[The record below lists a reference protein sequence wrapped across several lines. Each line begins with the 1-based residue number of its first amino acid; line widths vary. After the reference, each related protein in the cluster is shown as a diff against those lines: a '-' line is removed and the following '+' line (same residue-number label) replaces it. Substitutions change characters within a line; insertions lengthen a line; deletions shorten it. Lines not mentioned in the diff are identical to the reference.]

1 MNVYVMVIGL
11 TLLILGSSGIAGLL
25 PLAQTFP
32 GMRSDLAEIDGDSF
46 EYQTSSDGETSG
58 QFKLCNKKTND
69 VSWHYSYSVF
79 DQAGVPVKFWNSI
92 SYQLNPRACDTKSF
106 DLGTLPAGTYGITLI
121 TYGAEIRTDEYGNVI
136 HSGQNER
143 KAISTAKDTFV
154 VVKPAYVSFTKQ
166 VVDRWDI
173 NIQDT
178 HCSGNARD
186 LPLFR
191 GTYQCQLIPGQELTL
206 TATSREGTYRPL
218 WWLSLDCNT
227 TLEFERNTY
236 TCANGVRGN
245 MAKALKDNID
255 RNPLVIKPFGY
266 LYVDIE
272 GGANLPSQCTL
283 RYFVVPYG
291 AREATSPNGKAEG
304 SNNIVLNRGETTI
317 INAQEIH
324 SSDAGTYR
332 FEKFRPNMNGMS
344 EAQIEYSNDDKTI
357 SYYCPLESEI
367 TSSNKYRNAK
377 SVAEI
382 TAIYSLTF
390 GDRIIANVIG
400 PGSMSPSIEELDNM
414 VFYNEEEI
422 ELTASVNEGGE
433 WIEWKIKKIL
443 FGQTDTEKDQ
453 KINVNVGG
461 KYGSI
466 QATAYI
472 EKPEPITKDDIG
484 SLTIRVQLGI
494 DEYGYATLG
503 KDTKIT
509 CTYEKGGE
517 TIMFET
523 MVGIYLET
531 ETFTQES
538 GFGAD
543 EISEDAVCEVNAG
556 IGTGKWI
563 LDGEEIFR
571 VFGVKVST
579 DGHRSLIWQVYGEA
593 TICEENCP
601 DGPGGP
607 TFTIT
612 NVALSLMGGT
622 LFTIGL
628 IEPPFIRRLRG
639 R

>member
-32 GMRSDLAEIDGDSF
+32 GSRSDLAEIDGDSF

-58 QFKLCNKKTND
+58 QFKLCNKKTSD
-69 VSWHYSYSVF
+69 VSWHYSYSVL

-92 SYQLNPRACDTKSF
+92 SYQLSPRACDTKSF
-106 DLGTLPAGTYGITLI
+106 DLGTLPAGTYDITLI
-121 TYGAEIRTDEYGNVI
+121 TFGSEIRKDDYGNVI
-136 HSGQNER
+136 HSDQNER
-143 KAISTAKDTFV
+143 KAISTAKDTFA

-166 VVDRWDI
+166 VVDRWNI

-178 HCSGNARD
+178 HCSGNAGD

-236 TCANGVRGN
+236 TCANAGGGS

-272 GGANLPSQCTL
+272 GGAKLPSQCTL

-304 SNNIVLNRGETTI
+304 SNDVILNRGETTI

-367 TSSNKYRNAK
+367 TSSNRYRNAK

-382 TAIYSLTF
+382 TAVYSLTF
-390 GDRIIANVIG
+390 GDRIMANVIG

-414 VFYNEEEI
+414 VFYNEEEVT
-422 ELTASVNEGGE
+422 LTASVSKGGE

-443 FGQTDTEKDQ
+443 FGETYTENDQ
-453 KINVNVGG
+453 KIDVNVGG
-461 KYGSI
+461 RYGSI
-466 QATAYI
+466 QPTAYI
-472 EKPEPITKDDIG
+472 KDLTREDKG

-503 KDTKIT
+503 KGTKII
-509 CTYEKGGE
+509 CTYEDPE
-517 TIMFET
+517 AMTFET
-523 MVGIYLET
+523 LGEGVGTSVPIT
-531 ETFTQES
+531 QKFTMAS
-538 GFGAD
+538 GD
-543 EISEDAVCEVNAG
+543 EATCEVNAG

-579 DGHRSLIWQVYGEA
+579 DGQHSLIWQVYGGEA
-593 TICEENCP
+593 TIPCEENCP
-601 DGPGGP
+601 PGLGARP

-628 IEPPFIRRLRG
+628 IEPPIIRRLRG